1 VSTSPHPQIVI
12 VDGGELTEVRAVV
25 RDLAVDFLELSVEEA
40 CRGPL
45 PAGLLVSTP
54 NHSVALERHR
64 QSGDASCRPLHL
76 VVVNELS
83 RTLRSMLERSTC
95 DVVVSSPV
103 NPDVLRLLAQHAL
116 YRGEERRQKSRIAI
130 GEPVKVKWGRRA
142 SSATLAQLSMR
153 GCGLVCDRAAS
164 TGDTLT
170 VLFPASL
177 TASGTYSLEGRVVSA
192 RSVERGYEKQ
202 HDIGVVFT
210 KSDANSRR
218 MLKAVM
224 TSRGVGGAALVRQA
238 PSDAGAPTLQEVSPE
253 GSGAGG
259 RQGRKAPRGRFSG
272 RVIAGIAGATLM
284 LIGRDVS
291 ARGMRVRPE
300 PSLQLGDELKIA
312 LHGQAGVPPIAVRAV
327 VYRDDG
333 AGGLYLRFLTVT
345 EATEA
350 KLETLLAALPS
361 VDGEPSA
368 RGPSPGVVVS
378 EVVKRR

>member
-1 VSTSPHPQIVI
+1 VI
-12 VDGGELTEVRAVV
+12 VDGGELTEVRIVV
-25 RDLAVDFLELSVEEA
+25 RDLDVDFLELTVDEA

-45 PAGLLVSTP
+45 PAGLLVSTA
-54 NHSVALERHR
+54 NHSMALERHR

-95 DVVVSSPV
+95 DVVLSSPV
-103 NPDVLRLLAQHAL
+103 NRDVLRLLAQHAL
-116 YRGEERRQKSRIAI
+116 YCGEERRQKSRIAI
-130 GEPVKVKWGRRA
+130 GEPVKTKWGRRA
-142 SSATLAQLSMR
+142 ESATLAQLSMH
-153 GCGLVCDRAAS
+153 GCGLVCEHAAS

-177 TASGTYSLEGRVVSA
+177 TESGTYTLEGRVVSA
-192 RSVERGYEKQ
+192 RSVERDYEEQ

-210 KSDANSRR
+210 KIDVNSRR

-224 TSRGVGGAALVRQA
+224 ASRGVGGAALVHRA
-238 PSDAGAPTLQEVSPE
+238 PSDAGAPTLQEVTTK
-253 GSGAGG
+253 GSGSGG
-259 RQGRKAPRGRFSG
+259 PQDRKAPRGRFSG

-291 ARGMRVRPE
+291 TKGMRVRPE

-345 EATEA
+345 DATEA

-361 VDGEPSA
+361 VDGEPSG

-378 EVVKRR
+378 EAIKRR